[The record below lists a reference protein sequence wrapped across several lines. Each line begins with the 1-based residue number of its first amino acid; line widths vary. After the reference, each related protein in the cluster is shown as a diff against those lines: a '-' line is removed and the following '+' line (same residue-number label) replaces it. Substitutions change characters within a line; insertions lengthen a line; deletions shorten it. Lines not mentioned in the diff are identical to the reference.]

1 MQNFKVNTA
10 QMDEILD
17 KTIKALESGKK
28 EIVEIAENSRKE
40 CARLEEEFKVLREQV
55 RGISASID
63 KLECELKNSRRRL
76 YLVNKDF
83 GKFTQED
90 LAEAYQ
96 QADNLRVEL
105 AVKREQESF
114 LIRQRNDLEI
124 RIKDLLKTLERA
136 DNLAGHVSVA
146 LNYLS
151 SDLKSVGEHLDDL
164 QQKQFLGLKIIKAQ
178 EEERKRVARDIHDG
192 PAQSMSNIVIK
203 AEICEK
209 LLDKNIEDA
218 RKELQVL
225 KTVMRDSLQEVRK
238 IIYNL
243 RPMALDDLGL
253 LPTLERYVIS
263 FKEETFIDINLRAT
277 GIKKDLDPGISL
289 TVFRI
294 VQEALNNI
302 LKHSKAQNASI
313 IIECVN
319 NKLRIHIV
327 DNGIGFDTNNV
338 KISSMDSPGG
348 FGLISMK
355 ERVAL
360 LDGEIEITSTKNVG
374 TRLKICI
381 PLIDDE
387 EDINK

>member
-1 MQNFKVNTA
+1 MQSFKVNTT
-10 QMDEILD
+10 QMDEILG

-40 CARLEEEFKVLREQV
+40 CFRLDNELKVLREQV
-55 RGISASID
+55 RETSDSID
-63 KLECELKNSRRRL
+63 KLESELKNSRRRL
-76 YLVNKDF
+76 YLVNKEF
-83 GKFTQED
+83 GKYTQEE

-114 LIRQRNDLEI
+114 LIRQRNELEI

-146 LNYLS
+146 LNYLC

-178 EEERKRVARDIHDG
+178 EEERKRVAREIHDG
-192 PAQSMSNIVIK
+192 PAQSMSNVVIK

-209 LLDKNIEDA
+209 LLDKNIDDA
-218 RKELQVL
+218 RIELRNL

-263 FKEETFIDINLRAT
+263 FKEETGIDIILKAKVV
-277 GIKKDLDPGISL
+277 KKDFDPGISL
-289 TVFRI
+289 AVFRI

-313 IIECVN
+313 IIECIN

-338 KISSMDSPGG
+338 KISSMDSTGG

-360 LDGEIEITSTKNVG
+360 LDGEIEITSSKNVG

-381 PLIDDE
+381 PLIDE
-387 EDINK
+387 EGDTNK